1 MTLSDFLVATN
12 GLPLTATIKVDFAGI
27 DLEVVS
33 SVQAG
38 GVLFLQVATP
48 HTSAML
54 SAQKISKTAV
64 QALKDS
70 NDSLA
75 AARAQT
81 AKLVA
86 KRVQDFVDRDLVHVP
101 PNGPDEAAL
110 LERIKNGDV

>member
-1 MTLSDFLVATN
+1 MTISDLFIAVQ
-12 GLPLTATIKVDFAGI
+12 GLPLTAAVNIEVAGI
-27 DLEVVS
+27 NLEVLS

-38 GVLFLQVATP
+38 GGLFLRASTP
-48 HTSAML
+48 HTVAML
-54 SAQKISKTAV
+54 SAQQISKTAV

-75 AARAQT
+75 AAREQT
-81 AKLVA
+81 AKMVA

-110 LERIKNGDV
+110 LEKIKAGLI